1 MNNHSVKSEIFVKE
15 PCKNLSDLSVF
26 ELLTQNP
33 VVAYD
38 LKGKVVSRFTDP
50 EWDFSAYR
58 DLRKNSSNST
68 CKVYFPTDKM
78 SANLLLELRVIVLA
92 VFKSEYKYSG
102 RATVATDA
110 MRTLRPL
117 FNELQECNLMSV
129 SNLNSSI
136 GMIKYLESVKGKYS
150 HSTLEGR
157 IGRLNSASRLDLNG
171 LNISLP
177 ISGNVLKGSWDSIK
191 QLVTPYVAE
200 NAHVKQ
206 TLYIPLE
213 LHSKLV
219 SESLEIIRDAPDV
232 ITKINRVLEKKFK
245 QVRESRKV
253 AQSKFLTDVTY
264 QAERHR
270 VSQEKKGEFKSLKK
284 LLIDEGLGHLA
295 SKDKNTRVYH
305 GYISRVFA
313 ACYVIIS
320 SYTGMRF
327 DEITSLKDD
336 CFRCT
341 PGDDDDDDKYYYVRA
356 YETKISG
363 GVDVDYITIPE
374 VKKAIDL
381 IKLIHRPA
389 KKLVPSL
396 KDNDFLLVSANVS
409 ILPTFAALNP
419 VTKSLQDLAKHIGLT
434 VTESDL
440 EQSKAMNRGRESVKL
455 GSIWKL
461 NTHQFRR
468 TLIVNFLTHDLASA
482 PAVKQQVKHMYEHMT
497 EYYGKGSEL
506 AFTQRLLRDGSFM
519 EDIANE
525 SILVKTNIYRDLHYS
540 DCHLEGIKGKEIEA
554 MRGSAIQLTDDEIRV
569 LIESGEWDIT
579 RTPFG
584 YCTKGHKCEKTD
596 TINPSSC
603 GETCDTTII
612 TLKNAIN
619 WKKLYDRNMKLLK
632 LESLDGFAGNVE
644 MMESQNVLALR
655 IMKAFNLEPEVQA

>member
-1 MNNHSVKSEIFVKE
+1 MSKYSVTSTASVKE
-15 PCKNLSDLSVF
+15 PCNNLSDMSTF
-26 ELLTQNP
+26 ELITQNP
-33 VVAYD
+33 AVAYD
-38 LKGKVVSRFTDP
+38 LKGEVVSRFNDP
-50 EWDFSAYR
+50 VWDFSAYR
-58 DLRKNSSNST
+58 DLRKNSSKST
-68 CKVYFPTDKM
+68 YKVYFPTDKM
-78 SANLLLELRVIVLA
+78 SASLLLELRIIVLA
-92 VFKSEYKYSG
+92 IFKSEYKSSG
-102 RATVATDA
+102 RAAVATET
-110 MRTLRPL
+110 MRRLRPL

-129 SNLNSSI
+129 TKLNSSI

-157 IGRLNSASRLDLNG
+157 FGRLNSASRLNLNG

-177 ISGNVLKGSWDSIK
+177 LSRNVLNDSWASLK
-191 QLVTPYVAE
+191 QLTAPYVAE
-200 NAHVKQ
+200 SSHVRQ

-213 LHSKLV
+213 LHSKLL
-219 SESLEIIRDAPDV
+219 SESLEIIHDAPDV

-245 QVRESRKV
+245 QVRKSRIV
-253 AQSKFLTDVTY
+253 AQSKYPTDVTY

-270 VSQEKKGEFKSLKK
+270 VSQEKKGKFKSLKQ

-341 PGDDDDDDKYYYVRA
+341 PDDEDKYYYVRA

-363 GVDVDYITIPE
+363 GADVDYITIPE

-396 KDNDFLLVSANVS
+396 KGNDFLLISANVS

-419 VTKSLQDLAKHIGLT
+419 VTKSLQDLAKHIGLI
-434 VTESDL
+434 VTEPAL
-440 EQSKAMNRGRESVKL
+440 EQSKAMNRGREHIMV
-455 GSIWKL
+455 GSLWKL

-482 PAVKQQVKHMYEHMT
+482 PAVKQQVKHMYQYMT

-506 AFTQRLLRDGSFM
+506 AFTQRLLRDWSIM

-525 SILVKTNIYRDLHYS
+525 HILVKTNIYRELYYS

-554 MRGSAIQLTDDEIRV
+554 MRESAIQLTDDEIRV
-569 LIESGEWDIT
+569 LIETGEWDIT
-579 RTPFG
+579 KTPFG
-584 YCTKGHKCEKTD
+584 YCTKAHKCEKTD
-596 TINPSSC
+596 TIDPSVC

-619 WKKLYDRNMKLLK
+619 WKKLYDRNIKLLR
-632 LESLDGFAGNVE
+632 LESLEGFAGNE
-644 MMESQNVLALR
+644 GMMKSQNVVALR